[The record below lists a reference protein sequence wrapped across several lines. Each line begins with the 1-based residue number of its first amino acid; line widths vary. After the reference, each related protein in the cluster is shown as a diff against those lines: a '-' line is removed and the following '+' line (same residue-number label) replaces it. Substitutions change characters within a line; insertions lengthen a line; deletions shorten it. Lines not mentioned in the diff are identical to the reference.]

1 MDGRGFTAPPKLLP
15 RGAFPQIQCT
25 EADTIVVQGA
35 QALAKANNRT
45 WQYCPCDN
53 GFEGMKDSK
62 LKGSWS
68 LAPEFQR
75 TDEARPCI
83 SWLGS

>member
-1 MDGRGFTAPPKLLP
+1 MGEVSLLLQSYCLEEHFPKFS
-15 RGAFPQIQCT
+15 AQKQIQLWSK
-25 EADTIVVQGA
+25 GPR
-35 QALAKANNRT
+35 LWPKT

-62 LKGSWS
+62 LRWSWT
-68 LAPEFQR
+68 LQR

>member
-1 MDGRGFTAPPKLLP
+1 MNEKGFTAPPKLLP
-15 RGAFPQIQCT
+15 RRAFPQIQCT
-25 EADTIVVQGA
+25 EANLTVVQGA

-62 LKGSWS
+62 LRWSWS
-68 LAPEFQR
+68 LAPEF
-75 TDEARPCI
+75 
-83 SWLGS
+83 